1 MAQDKKKNTT
11 GERRKTHRTDV
22 QIWAEEKTGKSS
34 YYHLLTNLSC
44 SGFFIDKKI
53 PFPVNSILNLEF
65 DLPGS
70 DKKIKVKGR
79 VVKNYKDTVS
89 NRIGM
94 GVKFVEIKENGM
106 EEIKIFLD
114 KLKK

>member
-1 MAQDKKKNTT
+1 MAKEKDTT
-11 GERRKTHRTDV
+11 IEKRKTSRADV

-44 SGFFIDKKI
+44 GGFFIDKKI
-53 PFPVNSILNLEF
+53 PFPMNSIVNLEF

-70 DKKIKVKGR
+70 DKKIEVKGQ
-79 VVKNYKDTVS
+79 VVKNYKDPVS
-89 NRIGM
+89 NKIGV
-94 GVKFVEIKENGM
+94 GVKFVEIKGDGK